1 MQVVGRVLGVFRDI
15 VFGQVAVQHD
25 FSSEHHLVEERK
37 LEQTSRERE
46 GRLVRQEMRCARQRK
61 DSLEVEIAKFR
72 DASITI
78 C

>member
-1 MQVVGRVLGVFRDI
+1 VLGVFRDI

-72 DASITI
+72 DASSTI